1 MSMRHSATHGASIAG
16 GQTVGVGLLVRL
28 RSHTR
33 WIIVSTIAAL
43 VLVATPAFA
52 GVPASEP
59 SGCNTVATNG
69 WYYSCWV
76 SNNSADPDR
85 ISDFSTAIQTV
96 LSYNWQSNDNPSG
109 IDGYFGTNSYNGT
122 KQFQTNHSISS
133 DGIVGQT
140 TWNYLQQDLDYDG
153 WLRLLARGKQ
163 LGIPLPSEDGNGGV
177 GCVEV
182 QERLLGLGPDRPV
195 EIVGQA
201 VSEDA

>member
-140 TWNYLQQDLDYDG
+140 TWNYLQQDLDYT
-153 WLRLLARGKQ
+153 RQ
-163 LGIPLPSEDGNGGV
+163 SNSGGYAY
-177 GCVEV
+177 
-182 QERLLGLGPDRPV
+182 LPV
-195 EIVGQA
+195 ENSSGFYFRERTTTGVWDVWRLKGGSWGWVRIDRWR
-201 VSEDA
+201 S